1 MLLDP
6 FLCFSGHVKFPVF
19 CTVPP
24 VLFPTTI
31 GACDGAL
38 VLCAFVRHLYIVFDQ
53 YLMWLGVGMPVQ
65 VVERASEV
73 RWKSEL

>member
-6 FLCFSGHVKFPVF
+6 FLSFSGHVKFHVF

-24 VLFPTTI
+24 VLFPTAT

-53 YLMWLGVGMPVQ
+53 YLMWLGVGVPVQ
-65 VVERASEV
+65 VVASVGSPVEM
-73 RWKSEL
+73 